1 MSPGPRSPEAKLK
14 RAERT
19 AQSWRDKVRRLELQ
33 ELEMVQS
40 SLWPSIPEDEHNA
53 AVDCPSSRVICQL
66 ILSVPAVHV
75 H

>member
-19 AQSWRDKVRRLELQ
+19 AQPWRDKVRRLELQ

-53 AVDCPSSRVICQL
+53 AVDCCRAALKSWNFSQR
-66 ILSVPAVHV
+66 AHV
-75 H
+75 MY